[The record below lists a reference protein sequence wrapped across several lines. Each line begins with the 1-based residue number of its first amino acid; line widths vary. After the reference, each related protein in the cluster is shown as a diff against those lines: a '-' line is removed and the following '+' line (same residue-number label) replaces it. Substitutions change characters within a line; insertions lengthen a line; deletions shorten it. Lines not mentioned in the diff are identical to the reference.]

1 MIIKYQDITSTVTA
15 VAVSIVAL
23 GTLGYITN
31 DALAMPDVHVSY
43 STGECVEV
51 INYAD
56 TDYSCENYPVKFN
69 HVWVQ

>member
-1 MIIKYQDITSTVTA
+1 MKD
-15 VAVSIVAL
+15 AL
-23 GTLGYITN
+23 FTLGLAAPLVGLLGFIVL
-31 DALAMPDVHVSY
+31 DATAMPDVHVSY

>member
-1 MIIKYQDITSTVTA
+1 MKQTLFTI
-15 VAVSIVAL
+15 AL
-23 GTLGYITN
+23 GAPLLGMLGYVVLEAT
-31 DALAMPDVHVSY
+31 AMPDVHVSY
-43 STGECVEV
+43 STRECVEV